1 VGRYVSEAWFGR
13 QLDRHPPA
21 NRRVRNVP
29 ARPLT
34 GPAPLLRHGHPEP
47 ARQTRPQLARPAG
60 IALIVTGSVLL
71 LAVSIPLPFLHV
83 KLLGLIIIVA
93 GLVKVGAPQ
102 RVSRW
107 LSRNRRVGNMPAPPL
122 AAPAPLVRHGQPEP
136 ARQALA
142 RPTGPAGMAL
152 VISGSVLLLAVSIPL
167 PFLHVKLLG
176 LIIIVAGLVKARVPQ
191 RVSSWLWRNRRVRNG
206 QARPGLTRPAGM
218 GLIVT
223 GTVLLLAVSIPL
235 PLLHVK
241 LLGLII
247 IVAGLVKARAPQR
260 MSSWLWRNRRVV
272 MTARAPLD
280 TLPGASA
287 PVAPPA
293 ERHAARA
300 QRRRPPGA
308 LGGQSLERLERRRRR
323 AGADQL
329 AGRRLTVTVIV
340 PAYNEEDGIRD
351 TLDALMRQTNRPER
365 IIVVDDCSK
374 DNTGPVAREYDVE
387 VLRPPHNLGSKAKA
401 QNYALPHCATD
412 LVLPVDA
419 DTILAADYVERIK
432 RPFEDPRVVI
442 AAGNVQTKVTR
453 SVTERGRSIEYLYGF
468 HFYRPIQNRAG
479 APVVCSGCCSAFRR
493 EVLVASGGFPERT
506 IVEDFD
512 WTATQ
517 QIAGNKAVYVA
528 GAEAWAADPETIRYL
543 RKQMNRWMSGFFQNM
558 RIHFWPAWRHKP
570 VLAFWYSLA
579 IAEILML
586 PFWWGSPLLW
596 VYVWHDP
603 LLRTLAWWLI
613 VQLII
618 NIPVLMYAA
627 VRRRVNPLSVLV
639 NFPLVYVNGAVNSFY
654 AWKGMIV
661 ELVLVPLG
669 IAQGLMV
676 YEKGR

>member
-21 NRRVRNVP
+21 CRRVED
-29 ARPLT
+29 
-34 GPAPLLRHGHPEP
+34 GP
-47 ARQTRPQLARPAG
+47 TRPRPTRPAG
-60 IALIVTGSVLL
+60 MALITTGTALL
-71 LAVSIPLPFLHV
+71 TVPIPLPFLNV
-83 KLLGLIIIVA
+83 KLLGLI
-93 GLVKVGAPQ
+93 
-102 RVSRW
+102 
-107 LSRNRRVGNMPAPPL
+107 M
-122 AAPAPLVRHGQPEP
+122 
-136 ARQALA
+136 
-142 RPTGPAGMAL
+142 
-152 VISGSVLLLAVSIPL
+152 
-167 PFLHVKLLG
+167 
-176 LIIIVAGLVKARVPQ
+176 IVAGLVKARALQ
-191 RVSSWLWRNRRVRNG
+191 RTSSWLRRNRRVRNG
-206 QARPGLTRPAGM
+206 PAQPEPSRPAGIA
-218 GLIVT
+218 LITT

-235 PLLHVK
+235 PFLNVK
-241 LLGLII
+241 LLGLIM
-247 IVAGLVKARAPQR
+247 IVAGLLKARALQR
-260 MSSWLWRNRRVV
+260 TSSWLWRNRRKV
-272 MTARAPLD
+272 MAARVALE
-280 TLPGASA
+280 TLLEANA
-287 PVAPPA
+287 PVA
-293 ERHAARA
+293 RH
-300 QRRRPPGA
+300 
-308 LGGQSLERLERRRRR
+308 RR

-329 AGRRLTVTVIV
+329 VGSRFTVTVIV

-365 IIVVDDCSK
+365 IIVVDDCSQ
-374 DNTGPVAREYDVE
+374 DNTGMVAREYGVE
-387 VLRPPHNLGSKAKA
+387 VLRPLHNLGSKAKA
-401 QNYALPHCATD
+401 QNYALPYCATD

-419 DTILAADYVERIK
+419 DTILGEDYVERIK
-432 RPFEDPRVVI
+432 LPFEDPRVVI

-453 SVTERGRSIEYLYGF
+453 TVTERGRSIEYLYGF

-528 GAEAWAADPETIRYL
+528 AAEAWAADPETIRYL

-570 VLAFWYSLA
+570 VLAIWYSVA

-586 PFWWGSPLLW
+586 PLWWGGPLLW

-603 LLRTLAWWLI
+603 FLRTFEWWIALQLA
-613 VQLII
+613 V

-669 IAQGLMV
+669 IARGLTV

>member
-1 VGRYVSEAWFGR
+1 LGVLAVDRYVSEAWFGR
-13 QLDRHPPA
+13 QLTRHPPA
-21 NRRVRNVP
+21 YRRVRN
-29 ARPLT
+29 
-34 GPAPLLRHGHPEP
+34 GPAGM
-47 ARQTRPQLARPAG
+47 
-60 IALIVTGSVLL
+60 ALIITGTVLL
-71 LAVSIPLPFLHV
+71 LAVSISLPFLNV
-83 KLLGLIIIVA
+83 KLLGLIVIVA
-93 GLVKVGAPQ
+93 GLVKVRALQGA
-102 RVSRW
+102 
-107 LSRNRRVGNMPAPPL
+107 
-122 AAPAPLVRHGQPEP
+122 
-136 ARQALA
+136 
-142 RPTGPAGMAL
+142 
-152 VISGSVLLLAVSIPL
+152 
-167 PFLHVKLLG
+167 
-176 LIIIVAGLVKARVPQ
+176 
-191 RVSSWLWRNRRVRNG
+191 SSWLWRNRRVRNG
-206 QARPGLTRPAGM
+206 PARPELTRPAGM
-218 GLIVT
+218 ALIIT
-223 GTVLLLAVSIPL
+223 GTVLLLAVSISL
-235 PLLHVK
+235 PFLNVK
-241 LLGLII
+241 LLGVIV
-247 IVAGLVKARAPQR
+247 IVAGLVKVRALQR
-260 MSSWLWRNRRVV
+260 ASSWLWQNRREV
-272 MTARAPLD
+272 MATRVPLD
-280 TLPGASA
+280 TLPEASA
-287 PVAPPA
+287 PVAC
-293 ERHAARA
+293 RA
-300 QRRRPPGA
+300 RRRD
-308 LGGQSLERLERRRRR
+308 RR

-329 AGRRLTVTVIV
+329 ADGRFTVTVIV

-351 TLDALMRQTNRPER
+351 TLDALMQQTARPER
-365 IIVVDDCSK
+365 IIVVDDCSQ
-374 DNTGPVAREYDVE
+374 DNTGPVAREYGVE

-401 QNYALPHCATD
+401 QNYALPYCATD

-453 SVTERGRSIEYLYGF
+453 TVTERGRSIEYLYGF

-493 EVLVASGGFPERT
+493 EILVASGGFPERT

-528 GAEAWAADPETIRYL
+528 AAEAWAADPETIRYL

-570 VLAFWYSLA
+570 VLAIWYSVA

-586 PFWWGSPLLW
+586 PLWWGGPLLW

-603 LLRTLAWWLI
+603 FVRTFEWWLV
-613 VQLII
+613 VQLAV

-669 IAQGLMV
+669 VAQGLTV

>member
-1 VGRYVSEAWFGR
+1 MGRYVSEAWFGR

-21 NRRVRNVP
+21 CRRVEN
-29 ARPLT
+29 
-34 GPAPLLRHGHPEP
+34 GPTRPEP
-47 ARQTRPQLARPAG
+47 TRPAG
-60 IALIVTGSVLL
+60 MALITTGTALL
-71 LAVSIPLPFLHV
+71 TVPIPLPFLNV
-83 KLLGLIIIVA
+83 KLLGLI
-93 GLVKVGAPQ
+93 
-102 RVSRW
+102 
-107 LSRNRRVGNMPAPPL
+107 M
-122 AAPAPLVRHGQPEP
+122 
-136 ARQALA
+136 
-142 RPTGPAGMAL
+142 
-152 VISGSVLLLAVSIPL
+152 
-167 PFLHVKLLG
+167 
-176 LIIIVAGLVKARVPQ
+176 IVAGLVKARALQ
-191 RVSSWLWRNRRVRNG
+191 RTSSWLWRNRRVRNG
-206 QARPGLTRPAGM
+206 PGQPEPSRPAGIA
-218 GLIVT
+218 LITT

-235 PLLHVK
+235 PFLNVK
-241 LLGLII
+241 LLGLIM
-247 IVAGLVKARAPQR
+247 IVAGLVKARALQR
-260 MSSWLWRNRRVV
+260 TSSWLWRNRRKV
-272 MTARAPLD
+272 MAARVALE
-280 TLPGASA
+280 TLLEANA
-287 PVAPPA
+287 PVA
-293 ERHAARA
+293 RH
-300 QRRRPPGA
+300 
-308 LGGQSLERLERRRRR
+308 RR

-329 AGRRLTVTVIV
+329 AGGRFTVTVIV

-351 TLDALMRQTNRPER
+351 TLDALMRQTDRPER
-365 IIVVDDCSK
+365 IIVVDDCSQ
-374 DNTGPVAREYDVE
+374 DNTGMVAREYGVE
-387 VLRPPHNLGSKAKA
+387 VLRPLHNLGSKAKA
-401 QNYALPHCATD
+401 QNYALPYCATD

-419 DTILAADYVERIK
+419 DTILGEDYVERIK
-432 RPFEDPRVVI
+432 LPFEDPRVVI

-453 SVTERGRSIEYLYGF
+453 TVTERGRSIEYLYGF

-528 GAEAWAADPETIRYL
+528 AAEAWAADPETIRYL

-570 VLAFWYSLA
+570 VLAIWYSVA

-586 PFWWGSPLLW
+586 PLWWGGPLLW

-603 LLRTLAWWLI
+603 FLRTFEWWIALQLA
-613 VQLII
+613 V

-654 AWKGMIV
+654 AWKAMIV

-669 IAQGLMV
+669 IARGLTV

>member
-1 VGRYVSEAWFGR
+1 MSRYVSEAWFGR
-13 QLDRHPPA
+13 QLARHPPA
-21 NRRVRNVP
+21 CRRVD
-29 ARPLT
+29 T
-34 GPAPLLRHGHPEP
+34 GPAEPLAGPAP
-47 ARQTRPQLARPAG
+47 ARQTRPGLTRLAG
-60 IALIVTGSVLL
+60 IALSMTGAVLL
-71 LAVSIPLPFLHV
+71 LAVSIPLPFLNV
-83 KLLGLIIIVA
+83 KLLGLI
-93 GLVKVGAPQ
+93 
-102 RVSRW
+102 
-107 LSRNRRVGNMPAPPL
+107 M
-122 AAPAPLVRHGQPEP
+122 
-136 ARQALA
+136 
-142 RPTGPAGMAL
+142 
-152 VISGSVLLLAVSIPL
+152 
-167 PFLHVKLLG
+167 
-176 LIIIVAGLVKARVPQ
+176 
-191 RVSSWLWRNRRVRNG
+191 
-206 QARPGLTRPAGM
+206 
-218 GLIVT
+218 
-223 GTVLLLAVSIPL
+223 
-235 PLLHVK
+235 
-241 LLGLII
+241 

-260 MSSWLWRNRRVV
+260 ASRWLWQNRPKLEQLEQR
-272 MTARAPLD
+272 P
-280 TLPGASA
+280 
-287 PVAPPA
+287 
-293 ERHAARA
+293 RHR
-300 QRRRPPGA
+300 
-308 LGGQSLERLERRRRR
+308 E

-329 AGRRLTVTVIV
+329 AGGRFTVTIIV
-340 PAYNEEDGIRD
+340 PAYNEEQGIRD
-351 TLDALMRQTNRPER
+351 TLDALMQQTDGPER
-365 IIVVDDCSK
+365 IIVVDDCSH
-374 DNTGPVAREYDVE
+374 DNTGAVAREYGVD

-401 QNYALPHCATD
+401 QNYALPYCTTD

-442 AAGNVQTKVTR
+442 ASGNVQTKVTR
-453 SVTERGRSIEYLYGF
+453 TVTERGRSIEYLYGF

-493 EVLVASGGFPERT
+493 DVLVASGGFPERT

-528 GAEAWAADPETIRYL
+528 AAEAWAADPETIRYL

-570 VLAFWYSLA
+570 VLAIWYSVA

-586 PFWWGSPLLW
+586 PLWWGGPLLW

-603 LLRTLAWWLI
+603 FVRTFEWWLAL
-613 VQLII
+613 QLAV

-669 IAQGLMV
+669 IAQGLTV

>member
-1 VGRYVSEAWFGR
+1 LGVLAVDRYVSEAWFGR
-13 QLDRHPPA
+13 QLTRHPPA
-21 NRRVRNVP
+21 YRRVRN
-29 ARPLT
+29 
-34 GPAPLLRHGHPEP
+34 GPAGM
-47 ARQTRPQLARPAG
+47 
-60 IALIVTGSVLL
+60 ALIITGTVLL
-71 LAVSIPLPFLHV
+71 LAVSISLPFLNV
-83 KLLGLIIIVA
+83 KLLGLIVIVA
-93 GLVKVGAPQ
+93 GLVKVRALQGA
-102 RVSRW
+102 
-107 LSRNRRVGNMPAPPL
+107 
-122 AAPAPLVRHGQPEP
+122 
-136 ARQALA
+136 
-142 RPTGPAGMAL
+142 
-152 VISGSVLLLAVSIPL
+152 
-167 PFLHVKLLG
+167 
-176 LIIIVAGLVKARVPQ
+176 
-191 RVSSWLWRNRRVRNG
+191 SSWLWRNRRVRNG
-206 QARPGLTRPAGM
+206 PARPLAGPAPLLRHGQPEPVRQARPELTRPAGM
-218 GLIVT
+218 ALIIT
-223 GTVLLLAVSIPL
+223 GTVLLLAVSISL
-235 PLLHVK
+235 PFLNVK
-241 LLGLII
+241 LLGVIV
-247 IVAGLVKARAPQR
+247 IVAGLVKVRALQR
-260 MSSWLWRNRRVV
+260 ASSWLWQNRREV
-272 MTARAPLD
+272 MATRVPLD
-280 TLPGASA
+280 TLPEA
-287 PVAPPA
+287 
-293 ERHAARA
+293 
-300 QRRRPPGA
+300 RRRD
-308 LGGQSLERLERRRRR
+308 RR

-329 AGRRLTVTVIV
+329 ADGRFTVTVIV

-351 TLDALMRQTNRPER
+351 TLDALMQQTARPER
-365 IIVVDDCSK
+365 IIVVDDCSQ
-374 DNTGPVAREYDVE
+374 DNTGPVAREYGVE

-401 QNYALPHCATD
+401 QNYALPYCATD

-453 SVTERGRSIEYLYGF
+453 TVTERGRSIEYLYGF

-493 EVLVASGGFPERT
+493 EILVASGGFPERT

-528 GAEAWAADPETIRYL
+528 AAEAWAADPETIRYL

-570 VLAFWYSLA
+570 VLAFWYSVA

-586 PFWWGSPLLW
+586 PLWWGGPLLW

-603 LLRTLAWWLI
+603 FVRTFEWWLV
-613 VQLII
+613 VQLAV

-669 IAQGLMV
+669 VAQGLTV

>member
-1 VGRYVSEAWFGR
+1 MDNWLIRDTTCTMGRKPDVGGLTVGRYVSEAWFGR
-13 QLDRHPPA
+13 KLARHPPA
-21 NRRVRNVP
+21 NRRVP
-29 ARPLT
+29 SPSARQLA
-34 GPAPLLRHGHPEP
+34 GLAPLLRHGQPKPRPE
-47 ARQTRPQLARPAG
+47 RARPAG
-60 IALIVTGSVLL
+60 MALIVTGAVLL
-71 LAVSIPLPFLHV
+71 LAVSSPLAFLHL
-83 KLLGLIIIVA
+83 KLLGLI
-93 GLVKVGAPQ
+93 
-102 RVSRW
+102 
-107 LSRNRRVGNMPAPPL
+107 M
-122 AAPAPLVRHGQPEP
+122 
-136 ARQALA
+136 
-142 RPTGPAGMAL
+142 
-152 VISGSVLLLAVSIPL
+152 
-167 PFLHVKLLG
+167 
-176 LIIIVAGLVKARVPQ
+176 
-191 RVSSWLWRNRRVRNG
+191 
-206 QARPGLTRPAGM
+206 
-218 GLIVT
+218 
-223 GTVLLLAVSIPL
+223 
-235 PLLHVK
+235 
-241 LLGLII
+241 

-260 MSSWLWRNRRVV
+260 AFSWLRQNRREA
-272 MTARAPLD
+272 TAARAALG
-280 TLPGASA
+280 TLPEANA
-287 PVAPPA
+287 PVARPA
-293 ERHAARA
+293 GRRAVRA
-300 QRRRPPGA
+300 QRKRRPGVR
-308 LGGQSLERLERRRRR
+308 GGQRPAQLDWRRRHR

-329 AGRRLTVTVIV
+329 ASGRFTVTVIV

-365 IIVVDDCSK
+365 IIVVDDCSQ
-374 DNTGPVAREYDVE
+374 DNTGPVAREYGVE

-401 QNYALPHCATD
+401 QNYALPRCATD

-419 DTILAADYVERIK
+419 DTILAPDYVERIK

-453 SVTERGRSIEYLYGF
+453 TVTERGRSIEYLYGF

-493 EVLVASGGFPERT
+493 DVLVASGGFPERT

-517 QIAGNKAVYVA
+517 QIAGNRAVYVA
-528 GAEAWAADPETIRYL
+528 AAEAWAADPERIRYL

-570 VLAFWYSLA
+570 VLALWYSIA

-603 LLRTLAWWLI
+603 FLRTFEWWLI
-613 VQLII
+613 VQLVL
-618 NIPVLMYAA
+618 NIPVLMYAS
-627 VRRRVNPLSVLV
+627 VRRRVNPLAVLV

-669 IAQGLMV
+669 IAQGLTV

>member
-21 NRRVRNVP
+21 CRRVEN
-29 ARPLT
+29 
-34 GPAPLLRHGHPEP
+34 GP
-47 ARQTRPQLARPAG
+47 TRPGPTRPAG
-60 IALIVTGSVLL
+60 MALITTGTALL
-71 LAVSIPLPFLHV
+71 TVPIPLPFLNV
-83 KLLGLIIIVA
+83 KLLGLI
-93 GLVKVGAPQ
+93 
-102 RVSRW
+102 
-107 LSRNRRVGNMPAPPL
+107 M
-122 AAPAPLVRHGQPEP
+122 
-136 ARQALA
+136 
-142 RPTGPAGMAL
+142 
-152 VISGSVLLLAVSIPL
+152 
-167 PFLHVKLLG
+167 
-176 LIIIVAGLVKARVPQ
+176 IVAGLVKARALQ
-191 RVSSWLWRNRRVRNG
+191 RTSSWLWRNRRVRNG
-206 QARPGLTRPAGM
+206 PGQPEPSRPAGIA
-218 GLIVT
+218 LITT

-235 PLLHVK
+235 PFLNVK
-241 LLGLII
+241 LLGLIM
-247 IVAGLVKARAPQR
+247 IVAGLVKARALQR
-260 MSSWLWRNRRVV
+260 TSSWLWRNRRKV
-272 MTARAPLD
+272 MAARVALE
-280 TLPGASA
+280 TLLEANA
-287 PVAPPA
+287 PVA
-293 ERHAARA
+293 RHH
-300 QRRRPPGA
+300 
-308 LGGQSLERLERRRRR
+308 R

-329 AGRRLTVTVIV
+329 AGGRFTVTVIV

-351 TLDALMRQTNRPER
+351 TLDALMRQTDRPER
-365 IIVVDDCSK
+365 IIVVDDCSQ
-374 DNTGPVAREYDVE
+374 DNTGMVAREYGVE
-387 VLRPPHNLGSKAKA
+387 VLRPLHNLGSKAKA
-401 QNYALPHCATD
+401 QNYALPYCATD

-419 DTILAADYVERIK
+419 DTILGEDYVERIK
-432 RPFEDPRVVI
+432 LPFEDPRVVI

-453 SVTERGRSIEYLYGF
+453 TVTERGRSIEYLYGF

-528 GAEAWAADPETIRYL
+528 AAEAWAADPETIRYL

-570 VLAFWYSLA
+570 VLAIWYSVA

-586 PFWWGSPLLW
+586 PLWWGGPLLW

-603 LLRTLAWWLI
+603 FLRTFEWWIALQLA
-613 VQLII
+613 V

-654 AWKGMIV
+654 AWKAMIV

-669 IAQGLMV
+669 IARGLTV

>member
-1 VGRYVSEAWFGR
+1 MGRYVSEAWFGR

-21 NRRVRNVP
+21 CRRVENGP
-29 ARPLT
+29 ARPEPTRSAGIALITTGTALLT
-34 GPAPLLRHGHPEP
+34 VPIPLPFLNVKLLGLIMIIAGLVKACALQRASSWLRRNRRGRNGQARPEP
-47 ARQTRPQLARPAG
+47 TRPAG
-60 IALIVTGSVLL
+60 IALIT
-71 LAVSIPLPFLHV
+71 
-83 KLLGLIIIVA
+83 
-93 GLVKVGAPQ
+93 
-102 RVSRW
+102 
-107 LSRNRRVGNMPAPPL
+107 
-122 AAPAPLVRHGQPEP
+122 
-136 ARQALA
+136 
-142 RPTGPAGMAL
+142 
-152 VISGSVLLLAVSIPL
+152 
-167 PFLHVKLLG
+167 
-176 LIIIVAGLVKARVPQ
+176 
-191 RVSSWLWRNRRVRNG
+191 
-206 QARPGLTRPAGM
+206 
-218 GLIVT
+218 T

-235 PLLHVK
+235 PFLNVK
-241 LLGLII
+241 LLGLIMI
-247 IVAGLVKARAPQR
+247 IAGLVKARALQR
-260 MSSWLWRNRRVV
+260 ASSWLRNRPKVLAARV
-272 MTARAPLD
+272 ALE
-280 TLPGASA
+280 TLLEANA
-287 PVAPPA
+287 PVA
-293 ERHAARA
+293 RH
-300 QRRRPPGA
+300 
-308 LGGQSLERLERRRRR
+308 RR

-329 AGRRLTVTVIV
+329 AGGRFTVTVIV

-351 TLDALMRQTNRPER
+351 TLDALMQQTDRPEQ
-365 IIVVDDCSK
+365 IIVVDDCSQ
-374 DNTGPVAREYDVE
+374 DNTGLVAREYGVE
-387 VLRPPHNLGSKAKA
+387 VLRPQHNLGSKAKA
-401 QNYALPHCATD
+401 QNYALPYCATD

-453 SVTERGRSIEYLYGF
+453 TVTERGRSIEYLYGF

-517 QIAGNKAVYVA
+517 QIAGFKAVYVA
-528 GAEAWAADPETIRYL
+528 AAEAWAADPETIRYL

-570 VLAFWYSLA
+570 VLALWYSVA

-586 PFWWGSPLLW
+586 PLWWGGPLLW

-603 LLRTLAWWLI
+603 FLRTFEWWLAL
-613 VQLII
+613 QLAV

-669 IAQGLMV
+669 IARGLTV

>member
-21 NRRVRNVP
+21 CRRVGNGP
-29 ARPLT
+29 ARPK
-34 GPAPLLRHGHPEP
+34 PS
-47 ARQTRPQLARPAG
+47 RPAG
-60 IALIVTGSVLL
+60 IALITTGTALL
-71 LAVSIPLPFLHV
+71 TVPVSLPFLNV
-83 KLLGLIIIVA
+83 KLLGLIMIVA
-93 GLVKVGAPQ
+93 GLVRARALQ
-102 RVSRW
+102 RTSSW
-107 LSRNRRVGNMPAPPL
+107 LRRNRPGRNG
-122 AAPAPLVRHGQPEP
+122 AARPEP
-136 ARQALA
+136 TRA
-142 RPTGPAGMAL
+142 AGMAL
-152 VISGSVLLLAVSIPL
+152 ITTGTALPLAVPVSL
-167 PFLHVKLLG
+167 PFLNVKLLG
-176 LIIIVAGLVKARVPQ
+176 LIMIVAGLVRARALQ
-191 RVSSWLWRNRRVRNG
+191 RTSSWLRRNRPN
-206 QARPGLTRPAGM
+206 M
-218 GLIVT
+218 
-223 GTVLLLAVSIPL
+223 
-235 PLLHVK
+235 
-241 LLGLII
+241 
-247 IVAGLVKARAPQR
+247 
-260 MSSWLWRNRRVV
+260 M
-272 MTARAPLD
+272 
-280 TLPGASA
+280 
-287 PVAPPA
+287 
-293 ERHAARA
+293 AARVALEMLLEANA
-300 QRRRPPGA
+300 QVARH
-308 LGGQSLERLERRRRR
+308 RR

-329 AGRRLTVTVIV
+329 AGGRFTVTVIV
-340 PAYNEEDGIRD
+340 PAFNEEDRIRD
-351 TLDALMRQTNRPER
+351 TLDALMQQTDRPER
-365 IIVVDDCSK
+365 IIVVDDCSQ
-374 DNTGPVAREYDVE
+374 DNTGMVAREYGVE

-401 QNYALPHCATD
+401 QNYALPYCATD

-419 DTILAADYVERIK
+419 DTVLAADYVERIK

-442 AAGNVQTKVTR
+442 ASGNVQTKATR
-453 SVTERGRSIEYLYGF
+453 TVTERGRSIEYLYGF

-528 GAEAWAADPETIRYL
+528 AAEAWAADPETIRYL

-570 VLAFWYSLA
+570 VLALWYSVA

-586 PFWWGSPLLW
+586 PLWWGGPLLW

-603 LLRTLAWWLI
+603 FLRTFEWWIALQLA
-613 VQLII
+613 V

-669 IAQGLMV
+669 IARGLTV

>member
-1 VGRYVSEAWFGR
+1 MGRYVSEAWFGR

-21 NRRVRNVP
+21 CRRVEN
-29 ARPLT
+29 
-34 GPAPLLRHGHPEP
+34 GP
-47 ARQTRPQLARPAG
+47 TRPGPTRPAG
-60 IALIVTGSVLL
+60 MALITTGTALL
-71 LAVSIPLPFLHV
+71 TVPIPLPFLNV
-83 KLLGLIIIVA
+83 KLLGLI
-93 GLVKVGAPQ
+93 
-102 RVSRW
+102 
-107 LSRNRRVGNMPAPPL
+107 M
-122 AAPAPLVRHGQPEP
+122 
-136 ARQALA
+136 
-142 RPTGPAGMAL
+142 
-152 VISGSVLLLAVSIPL
+152 
-167 PFLHVKLLG
+167 
-176 LIIIVAGLVKARVPQ
+176 IVAGLVKARALQ
-191 RVSSWLWRNRRVRNG
+191 RTSSWLWRNRRVRNG
-206 QARPGLTRPAGM
+206 PGQPEPSRPAGIA
-218 GLIVT
+218 LITT

-235 PLLHVK
+235 PFLNVK
-241 LLGLII
+241 LLGLIM
-247 IVAGLVKARAPQR
+247 IVAGLVKARALQR
-260 MSSWLWRNRRVV
+260 TSSWLWRNRRKV
-272 MTARAPLD
+272 MAARVALE
-280 TLPGASA
+280 TLLEANA
-287 PVAPPA
+287 PVA
-293 ERHAARA
+293 RH
-300 QRRRPPGA
+300 
-308 LGGQSLERLERRRRR
+308 RR

-329 AGRRLTVTVIV
+329 AGGRFTVTVIV

-351 TLDALMRQTNRPER
+351 TLDALMRQTDRPER
-365 IIVVDDCSK
+365 IIVVDDCSQ
-374 DNTGPVAREYDVE
+374 DNTGMVAREYGVE
-387 VLRPPHNLGSKAKA
+387 VLRPLHNLGSKAKA
-401 QNYALPHCATD
+401 QNYALPYCATD

-419 DTILAADYVERIK
+419 DTILGEDYVERIK
-432 RPFEDPRVVI
+432 LPFEDPRVVI

-453 SVTERGRSIEYLYGF
+453 TVTERGRSIEYLYGF

-528 GAEAWAADPETIRYL
+528 AAEAWAADPETIRYL

-570 VLAFWYSLA
+570 VLAIWYSVA

-586 PFWWGSPLLW
+586 PLWWGGPLLW

-603 LLRTLAWWLI
+603 FLRTFEWWIALQLA
-613 VQLII
+613 V

-654 AWKGMIV
+654 AWKAMIV

-669 IAQGLMV
+669 IARGLTV

>member
-1 VGRYVSEAWFGR
+1 MGRYVSEAWFGR

-21 NRRVRNVP
+21 CRRVEN
-29 ARPLT
+29 
-34 GPAPLLRHGHPEP
+34 GP
-47 ARQTRPQLARPAG
+47 TRPGPTRPAG
-60 IALIVTGSVLL
+60 MALITTGIALLTVP
-71 LAVSIPLPFLHV
+71 IPLPFLNV
-83 KLLGLIIIVA
+83 KLLGLI
-93 GLVKVGAPQ
+93 
-102 RVSRW
+102 
-107 LSRNRRVGNMPAPPL
+107 M
-122 AAPAPLVRHGQPEP
+122 
-136 ARQALA
+136 
-142 RPTGPAGMAL
+142 
-152 VISGSVLLLAVSIPL
+152 
-167 PFLHVKLLG
+167 
-176 LIIIVAGLVKARVPQ
+176 IVAGLVKARALQ
-191 RVSSWLWRNRRVRNG
+191 RTSSWLWRNRRVRNG
-206 QARPGLTRPAGM
+206 PARLEPSRPAGIA
-218 GLIVT
+218 LITT

-235 PLLHVK
+235 PFLNVK
-241 LLGLII
+241 LLGLIM
-247 IVAGLVKARAPQR
+247 IVAGLVKARALQR
-260 MSSWLWRNRRVV
+260 TSSWLWRNRRKV
-272 MTARAPLD
+272 MAARVALE
-280 TLPGASA
+280 TLLEANA
-287 PVAPPA
+287 PVA
-293 ERHAARA
+293 RH
-300 QRRRPPGA
+300 
-308 LGGQSLERLERRRRR
+308 RR

-329 AGRRLTVTVIV
+329 AGGRFTVTVIV

-351 TLDALMRQTNRPER
+351 TLDALMRQTDRPER
-365 IIVVDDCSK
+365 IIVVDDCSQ
-374 DNTGPVAREYDVE
+374 DNTGMVAREYGVE

-401 QNYALPHCATD
+401 QNYALPYCATD

-419 DTILAADYVERIK
+419 DTILGEDYVERIK
-432 RPFEDPRVVI
+432 LPFEDPRVVI

-453 SVTERGRSIEYLYGF
+453 TVTERGRSIEYLYGF

-528 GAEAWAADPETIRYL
+528 AAEAWAADPETIRYL

-570 VLAFWYSLA
+570 VLAIWYSVA

-586 PFWWGSPLLW
+586 PLWWGGPLLW

-603 LLRTLAWWLI
+603 FLRTFEWWIALQLA
-613 VQLII
+613 V

-669 IAQGLMV
+669 IARGLTV

>member
-1 VGRYVSEAWFGR
+1 MAAGPSVMFGSPRQWTIGLLGAPPAPWAAGRTLGVVAVGRYVSEAWFGR
-13 QLDRHPPA
+13 QLHPPA
-21 NRRVRNVP
+21 YRQVRNGA
-29 ARPLT
+29 ARPLA
-34 GPAPLLRHGHPEP
+34 GQAPLP
-47 ARQTRPQLARPAG
+47 
-60 IALIVTGSVLL
+60 
-71 LAVSIPLPFLHV
+71 
-83 KLLGLIIIVA
+83 
-93 GLVKVGAPQ
+93 
-102 RVSRW
+102 
-107 LSRNRRVGNMPAPPL
+107 
-122 AAPAPLVRHGQPEP
+122 RHGQPEP
-136 ARQALA
+136 A
-142 RPTGPAGMAL
+142 
-152 VISGSVLLLAVSIPL
+152 
-167 PFLHVKLLG
+167 
-176 LIIIVAGLVKARVPQ
+176 PQ
-191 RVSSWLWRNRRVRNG
+191 P
-206 QARPGLTRPAGM
+206 RPGLTRPRGIAS
-218 GLIVT
+218 IVT

-235 PLLHVK
+235 PFLNVK
-241 LLGLII
+241 LLGLIM
-247 IVAGLVKARAPQR
+247 IVAGLVKSRAPQR
-260 MSSWLWRNRRVV
+260 VFSWLRRNRREV
-272 MTARAPLD
+272 MAARAPHDALLE
-280 TLPGASA
+280 TSA
-287 PVAPPA
+287 PVARA
-293 ERHAARA
+293 AGRRVARA
-300 QRRRPPGA
+300 QRTRRPGA
-308 LGGQSLERLERRRRR
+308 RAGQRLGRLEQRGRQRR
-323 AGADQL
+323 AGANQL
-329 AGRRLTVTVIV
+329 AGGRFTVTVIV

-351 TLDALMRQTNRPER
+351 TLDALMQQTDRPER
-365 IIVVDDCSK
+365 IIVVDDCSQ
-374 DNTGPVAREYDVE
+374 DNTGAVAREYGVD
-387 VLRPPHNLGSKAKA
+387 VLRTPHNLGSKAKA
-401 QNYALPHCATD
+401 QNYALPYCATD

-432 RPFEDPRVVI
+432 RPFQDPRVVI

-453 SVTERGRSIEYLYGF
+453 TVTERGRSIEYLYGF

-517 QIAGNKAVYVA
+517 QIAGNRAVYVA
-528 GAEAWAADPETIRYL
+528 AAEAWAADPETIRYL

-603 LLRTLAWWLI
+603 FLRTFEWWLI
-613 VQLII
+613 VQLVI

-669 IAQGLMV
+669 VAQGLTV

>member
-21 NRRVRNVP
+21 CRRVENGP
-29 ARPLT
+29 ARPEPTRSAGIALITTGTALLT
-34 GPAPLLRHGHPEP
+34 VPIPLPFLNVKLLGLIMIIAGLVKACALQRASSWLRRNRRGRNGQARPEP
-47 ARQTRPQLARPAG
+47 TRPAG
-60 IALIVTGSVLL
+60 IALITTGTALL
-71 LAVSIPLPFLHV
+71 LAVSIPLPFLNV
-83 KLLGLIIIVA
+83 KLLGLIMII
-93 GLVKVGAPQ
+93 
-102 RVSRW
+102 
-107 LSRNRRVGNMPAPPL
+107 
-122 AAPAPLVRHGQPEP
+122 
-136 ARQALA
+136 
-142 RPTGPAGMAL
+142 
-152 VISGSVLLLAVSIPL
+152 
-167 PFLHVKLLG
+167 
-176 LIIIVAGLVKARVPQ
+176 
-191 RVSSWLWRNRRVRNG
+191 
-206 QARPGLTRPAGM
+206 
-218 GLIVT
+218 
-223 GTVLLLAVSIPL
+223 
-235 PLLHVK
+235 
-241 LLGLII
+241 
-247 IVAGLVKARAPQR
+247 AGLVKARALQR
-260 MSSWLWRNRRVV
+260 ASSWLRNRPKVLAARV
-272 MTARAPLD
+272 ALE
-280 TLPGASA
+280 TLLEANA
-287 PVAPPA
+287 PVA
-293 ERHAARA
+293 RH
-300 QRRRPPGA
+300 
-308 LGGQSLERLERRRRR
+308 RR

-329 AGRRLTVTVIV
+329 AGGRFTVTVIV

-351 TLDALMRQTNRPER
+351 TLDALMQQTDRPEQ
-365 IIVVDDCSK
+365 IIVVDDCSQ
-374 DNTGPVAREYDVE
+374 DNTGLVAREYGVE
-387 VLRPPHNLGSKAKA
+387 VLRPQHNLGSKAKA
-401 QNYALPHCATD
+401 QNYALPYCATD

-453 SVTERGRSIEYLYGF
+453 TVTERGRSIEYLYGF

-517 QIAGNKAVYVA
+517 QIAGFKAVYVA
-528 GAEAWAADPETIRYL
+528 AAEAWAADPETIRYL

-570 VLAFWYSLA
+570 VLALWYSVA

-586 PFWWGSPLLW
+586 PLWWGGPLLW

-603 LLRTLAWWLI
+603 FLRTFEWWLAL
-613 VQLII
+613 QLAV

-669 IAQGLMV
+669 IARGLTV